1 MIQAAHAAV
10 KVKDSYLGVV
20 YRRMVSRHAVKKA
33 IVTVAHKLL
42 VIAYTLLS
50 KREHYQDPGPNY
62 LDARRKDQTV
72 RRLRD
77 RIEQLGYTVNL
88 EQRETVAT

>member
-1 MIQAAHAAV
+1 MA
-10 KVKDSYLGVV
+10 
-20 YRRMVSRHAVKKA
+20 
-33 IVTVAHKLL
+33 VAHRLL
-42 VIAYTLLS
+42 VIADTLLS

-62 LDARRKDQTV
+62 LDTRQKERTV

-88 EQRETVAT
+88 EPQTAAAA